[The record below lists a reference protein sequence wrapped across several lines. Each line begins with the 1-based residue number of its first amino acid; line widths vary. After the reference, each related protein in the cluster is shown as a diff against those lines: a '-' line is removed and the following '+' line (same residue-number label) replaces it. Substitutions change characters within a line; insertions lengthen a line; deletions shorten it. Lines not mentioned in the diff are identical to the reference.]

1 MVIYMI
7 IFYYWFNRSTVIK
20 FVFRFSSLQTPL
32 HMFRDT
38 DSTIEKQQSIYT
50 RNGAIGESKVH
61 KLIYCIT
68 NGKYPEY
75 LRNSITIFYSLQED
89 KMFIIFY

>member
-1 MVIYMI
+1 
-7 IFYYWFNRSTVIK
+7 
-20 FVFRFSSLQTPL
+20 
-32 HMFRDT
+32 MFKDIN
-38 DSTIEKQQSIYT
+38 STIEKQQSIYT
-50 RNGAIGESKVH
+50 HNGAIGESKVH

-89 KMFIIFY
+89 KMFIIFYYYLYH